1 LTGCIAQGGAVVSLN
16 APTGVA
22 IVQTSTSTAGFQLKI
37 TDPAQTPPEYFVS
50 IVSGGPDIPLSGTAV
65 PVIEVQA
72 DGVQTG
78 GDAASSYLWDLT
90 LTANPEGTSILNP
103 QATTEDLA
111 LEVINFSCENPSA
124 GPTFLLSYD
133 RINSGGTGS
142 ATSISFKI
150 VAAP

>member
-1 LTGCIAQGGAVVSLN
+1 MTGCIAQSNSVPLN

-22 IVQTSTSTAGFQLKI
+22 IVQTGTSTAGFQLKI
-37 TDPAQTPPEYFVS
+37 TDPAQTPPEYFVA
-50 IVSGGPDIPLSGTAV
+50 IVSGGDPIVLPGTAI
-65 PVIEVQA
+65 PVIEMQA

-90 LTANPEGTSILNP
+90 LTANPDGTTILNP
-103 QATTEDLA
+103 QAATEDLA

-142 ATSISFKI
+142 ATGIAFKI
-150 VAAP
+150 VDA